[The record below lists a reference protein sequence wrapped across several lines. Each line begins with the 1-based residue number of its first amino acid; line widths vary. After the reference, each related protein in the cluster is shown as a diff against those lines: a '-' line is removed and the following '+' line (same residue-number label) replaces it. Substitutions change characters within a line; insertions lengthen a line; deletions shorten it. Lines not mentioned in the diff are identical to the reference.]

1 MKKNAKRW
9 LSLLTVSAMTVA
21 TLAGCGGASS
31 SAATAAAST
40 EKAAETTAAESK
52 AAETT
57 AAESKAAETAAA
69 AGDEGKVL
77 NIWCWNDE
85 FQSRFNDY
93 YPEVK
98 EVAADKSTTTLKNG
112 ITVKWTI
119 NPNADNNYQNKLDE
133 ALLNQQSAA
142 ADDKIDIFLV
152 EADYALKYVDS
163 DYTLDV
169 KKDIG
174 LTDDDLKD
182 QYKYTKDIVSADGVQ
197 KGTSWQ
203 ATPGLFAY
211 RRSIAKDVLGTDD
224 PTAVQEQLSD
234 WDKFNAVAAK
244 AAAKGYKMLS
254 GFDDSYRTF
263 SNNVSAPWVKDDNTV
278 VVDKNIMNWVTQ
290 TKDYTDKGYN
300 NKTSLWDDGWAAD
313 QGPKGK
319 VLGFFYSTWGINF
332 TLLGNSL
339 EKPTSEGGKEE
350 VGNGI
355 YGDYAV
361 CEGPQPYYW
370 GGTWICAAAGTDNT
384 ATVKDV
390 MLKLTCDKDIMKKI
404 TNDTQ
409 DYTNTQSGMD
419 EIAKS
424 DFKSDFLGGQN
435 HIALFAKVA
444 PNIDMSNAG
453 PYDQGCNEN
462 FQKAFKDYF
471 NGNVDLDTAKK
482 NFETS
487 IKEKYPNITSVEWPQ

>member
-1 MKKNAKRW
+1 MKKVM
-9 LSLLTVSAMTVA
+9 SLLTATAMAA
-21 TLAGCGGASS
+21 TLLAGCGGGAASS
-31 SAATAAAST
+31 SAAPAADSTSAEAAA
-40 EKAAETTAAESK
+40 E
-52 AAETT
+52 
-57 AAESKAAETAAA
+57 
-69 AGDEGKVL
+69 EGKVL

-93 YPEVK
+93 YPGVK
-98 EVAADKSTTTLKNG
+98 EVAADKSTTTLDNG

-119 NPNADNNYQNKLDE
+119 NPTTDNNYQNKLDE
-133 ALLNQQSAA
+133 ALLKQDSAA

-169 KKDIG
+169 KNDVG

-182 QYKYTKDIVSADGVQ
+182 QYQYTKDIVSVDGVQ

-224 PTAVQEQLSD
+224 PAEVQSALSD
-234 WDKFNAVAAK
+234 WDKFNTVAEE

-254 GFDDSYRTF
+254 GYDDSFRVF
-263 SNNVSAPWVKDDNTV
+263 SNNVSEPWVDGMTV
-278 VVDKNIMNWVTQ
+278 KVDPNIMAWVEQ

-300 NKTSLWDDGWAAD
+300 NKSTLWSDQWASD
-313 QGPKGK
+313 QGPSGN
-319 VLGFFYSTWGINF
+319 VFGFFYSTWGINF

-339 EKPTSEGGKEE
+339 ETPTAEGGKEE

-370 GGTWICAAAGTDNT
+370 GGTWICGAAGSDNLET
-384 ATVKDV
+384 IKDV
-390 MLKLTCDKDIMKKI
+390 MLKLTCDEAIMKQI
-404 TNDTQ
+404 TMDTQ
-409 DYTNTQSGMD
+409 DYTNNEKAMN
-419 EIAKS
+419 EIASS
-424 DFKSDFLGGQN
+424 DYKSDFLGGQN
-435 HIALFAKVA
+435 HIALFAEAATK
-444 PNIDMSNAG
+444 IDMSNAG
-453 PYDQGCNEN
+453 PYDQGLNES
-462 FQKAFKDYF
+462 FQNAFKDYF
-471 NGNVDLDTAKK
+471 TGNVEEDAAKA
-482 NFETS
+482 NFETA
-487 IKEKYPNITSVEWPQ
+487 IKEKYPELTDVVWPA